1 MDDVNDGAVLLFFLL
16 FDAQITESKTSSNTM
31 KYFILNF
38 RFSQVTC
45 FLTFMKLCEKRR
57 VNILGKFAPLDV
69 DLRSHQLPHRVI
81 VKLSERGGGCNAA
94 DEGVVERRESTKAS
108 LLAHYLPLAQVR
120 LRVDL
125 GVEKQVEALNHL

>member
-31 KYFILNF
+31 NF

-81 VKLSERGGGCNAA
+81 VKLSQRGGGCNAA

-108 LLAHYLPLAQVR
+108 LLAHDLPLAQVR

>member
-1 MDDVNDGAVLLFFLL
+1 MADVNDGAVLLFFLL

-31 KYFILNF
+31 NF

-81 VKLSERGGGCNAA
+81 VKLSQRGGGCNAA